1 MRRPPKPRAGAKRR
15 ASSPPEA
22 DVGQGVGQDVGR
34 WSSQR
39 EGFEALHERIVR
51 DVVGAALAVPEGL
64 VLEVGAGAGQLRA
77 WLPTTLHGRL
87 VHLDR
92 NRGYLRVLQS
102 RAQAPGVLQ
111 AHALAL
117 PVQDGALV
125 AALGLC
131 ALDVLPDLPAF
142 AHELHRVLRP
152 RARLVHFLDLAT
164 NLEPVLA
171 DAIAAHA
178 VALPNFLA
186 AQPDLVPPAL
196 HGALGPDVDL
206 LMLPHTHYAACV
218 RRLAALAHPLTGTLA
233 TWGQAFLPGSTAK
246 AAARVFVQ
254 SLQTIGQRQE
264 FVALWLRL
272 FLLSQQNTPALA
284 PLPFAPV
291 SSTAHFRRRLR
302 ATLEG
307 SGFETVRDDVVVTT
321 DVRPNDRQTPPGLR
335 TLRALV
341 GQVTPLPY
349 DEPQP
354 PGTCPLAGAATSSQA
369 PDDAH
374 HLVVCGVHVFV
385 AERV

>member
-22 DVGQGVGQDVGR
+22 GVGQDVAR

-51 DVVGAALAVPEGL
+51 DVVCDALTAPEGP

-77 WLPTTLHGRL
+77 WLPTPLHARL

-92 NRGYLRVLQS
+92 NRGYLRVLQG
-102 RAQAPGVLQ
+102 RAQAHAVLQ
-111 AHALAL
+111 ANAQAL

-171 DAIAAHA
+171 DAIASHA

-186 AQPDLVPPAL
+186 AQPDLVPPGL
-196 HGALGPDVDL
+196 HSARAPEVDL
-206 LMLPHTHYAACV
+206 LLLPHTRYAACV

-233 TWGQAFLPGSTAK
+233 AWGQAFLPDSTPK
-246 AAARVFVQ
+246 DAARVFVQ

-284 PLPFAPV
+284 PLPFAPL
-291 SSTAHFRRRLR
+291 SSTAHFRRRLK
-302 ATLEG
+302 AALETA
-307 SGFETVRDDVVVTT
+307 GFETLRDEVVVTT
-321 DVRPNDRQTPPGLR
+321 ERRPNDTQTPPGLR

-349 DEPQP
+349 DEPHP

-369 PDDAH
+369 SDDAH